1 MMTKD
6 ELKKL
11 DASALVQEAES
22 LKKEL
27 FNLKIGKITGQVKD
41 TSQFQK
47 LRRQIARVLMLK
59 QQKQNAVQRQ
69 EKR

>member
-1 MMTKD
+1 MTKD

-11 DASALVQEAES
+11 DLSALAQEAKS
-22 LKKEL
+22 LEKEL

-47 LRRQIARVLMLK
+47 LRRQRARVLMLK
-59 QQKQNAVQRQ
+59 QQKQNAAQQQV
-69 EKR
+69 KR

>member
-1 MMTKD
+1 MTKD